1 VGGSTNDTRPRL
13 MLRDFVPPIV
23 IATAKRLLHRARRK
37 QYPTYETALMDCPE
51 HGHENEDI
59 VNVVLHKTKK
69 YRDGILS
76 GGPIHLSP
84 TNAYSLC
91 SILTSIGERELH
103 VLDFGAACGA
113 HYFLARAVLSPACRM
128 KWIVVETPEM
138 AQRAKTALGTC
149 ELTFTSDLRE
159 AADSLRRIDLLHT
172 SGTLQCVN
180 NPEEYLKTI
189 VSFGATHTLLNRLG

>member
-69 YRDGILS
+69 YAMASCLAGLS
-76 GGPIHLSP
+76 
-84 TNAYSLC
+84 T
-91 SILTSIGERELH
+91 
-103 VLDFGAACGA
+103 
-113 HYFLARAVLSPACRM
+113 
-128 KWIVVETPEM
+128 
-138 AQRAKTALGTC
+138 
-149 ELTFTSDLRE
+149 
-159 AADSLRRIDLLHT
+159 
-172 SGTLQCVN
+172 
-180 NPEEYLKTI
+180 
-189 VSFGATHTLLNRLG
+189 